1 MTELARAKETLLR
14 GGYTCAACKGEK
26 LYTSEER
33 GVKPLLAWLNSGEDL
48 AGASVADKV
57 VGKAAAFLY
66 VLLQVKEVY
75 APIVSERA
83 LSVLRNGGIE
93 VEADLVVPAI
103 RNRRGDGY
111 CPMETAVWDI
121 EEASEAK
128 AAIEAKIKELA
139 GK

>member
-1 MTELARAKETLLR
+1 LTAMEKAKQELLQGK
-14 GGYTCAACKGEK
+14 YTCVICKGEA
-26 LYTSEER
+26 LYTSVER
-33 GVKPLLAWLNSGEDL
+33 GVKPLLAWLDSGEDL
-48 AGASVADKV
+48 ADASAADKV

-83 LSVLRNGGIE
+83 LAVLKDGGIE
-93 VEADLVVPAI
+93 VRADLVVPAV

-121 EEASEAK
+121 EDALEAK
-128 AAIEAKIKELA
+128 AAIEAKAKELA
-139 GK
+139 GN

>member
-1 MTELARAKETLLR
+1 MTELARAKETLLQ
-14 GGYTCAACKGEK
+14 GGYTCAVCKGGK

-33 GVKPLLAWLNSGEDL
+33 GVKPLLLWLNSGEDL
-48 AGASVADKV
+48 VGASAADKV

-83 LSVLRNGGIE
+83 LAVLREGGVA

-121 EEASEAK
+121 EDAIVAK
-128 AAIEAKIKELA
+128 AAIEKKARELA